1 MPRLDAPRPSNQP
14 DLRSWRPDGSG
25 ANRSALPPLL
35 ILLLITALALP
46 GAHAASEPELH
57 VLIDVSGSMKKTD
70 PENLRKPALR
80 LLGDLVPE
88 QSRVQVDLFG
98 NRITTVLP
106 ASRATGETKRAMR
119 EAAGRIRSNEP
130 FTDIPA
136 ALEAANHAWGEETQ
150 RNIILL
156 SDGKVDISPDEAVND
171 RATKRLRDQVI
182 PALIDND
189 VQVHTVALSEAA
201 DAAILTEIAERTG
214 GLALSARSNADL
226 QRVFLSLFEA
236 TAPRTGV
243 PLVENRFRVDDSIS
257 ELTLVV
263 FREDGAEPTR
273 IKLPDGGEVDATL
286 AASLEDW
293 RWDDSAGRDLITIDD
308 PPAGSWQILAAE
320 DPDNRAL
327 VITDLKL
334 GMPDLPSRIYPG
346 ETIDGQLLLT
356 NHGEPIVEPR
366 LTDDIS
372 ASVHVSGPDGKQVD
386 DVALNDVGAD
396 PDVLGGDGIYHFR
409 IHITDNPGIHTLEGR
424 ASGPTFE
431 RVIRKK
437 VALARTRPFEARVEI
452 DSEPAATGEQ
462 ARETITQRRLVIE
475 QDVSVLTPGVS
486 RVESRLDCPSSG
498 SATIEGSLAAATN
511 RIDLPPETNEQDC
524 RLTGKITGQTRDG
537 RDLTLPVALEVPRV
551 EPIEQADE
559 ETEPAPEA
567 ARDTD
572 EGPGNPLIAALFG
585 LAGLG
590 LLALIGWLWHAANK
604 RKKQRLIRAARA

>member
-1 MPRLDAPRPSNQP
+1 MPRLDAPCPSNQP

-25 ANRSALPPLL
+25 ANRLALTTLL
-35 ILLLITALALP
+35 ILLIAALALP
-46 GAHAASEPELH
+46 GAHAASKPELH

-106 ASRATGETKRAMR
+106 ASEATGETKRGMR

-136 ALEAANHAWGEETQ
+136 ALEAANRVWGEETQ

-156 SDGKVDISPDEAVND
+156 SDGKVDISPDEAVNE
-171 RATKRLRDQVI
+171 RATARLREQVI
-182 PALIDND
+182 PTLIDKD

-286 AASLEDW
+286 AARLEDW
-293 RWDDSAGRDLITIDD
+293 RWDDSAGRDLITITD

-366 LTDDIS
+366 LTDDIN
-372 ASVHVSGPDGKQVD
+372 ASVQVSDPVGNSVD
-386 DVALNDVGAD
+386 ELALNDVGAD
-396 PDVLGGDGIYHFR
+396 PDVLGGDGVYHFR
-409 IHITDNPGIHTLEGR
+409 IHITDDPGIYTLEGR

-437 VALARTRPFEARVEI
+437 VALARTQPFEARVEI
-452 DSEPAATGEQ
+452 EAATDNGEGTQ
-462 ARETITQRRLVIE
+462 ATPAQRRLVVE
-475 QDVSVLTPGVS
+475 QDVSVLAPAAS
-486 RVESRLDCPSSG
+486 RIEARILCSASG
-498 SATIEGSLAAATN
+498 PTAIEASLAAATN
-511 RIDLPPETNEQDC
+511 RIDLPAGTIRQDC
-524 RLTGKITGQTRDG
+524 QLSGKITGRTRDG
-537 RDLTLPVALEVPRV
+537 RDITLPLALEVPGV
-551 EPIEQADE
+551 EPVEAAKDKTE
-559 ETEPAPEA
+559 SPEPAAGDEA
-567 ARDTD
+567 HQKQ
-572 EGPGNPLIAALFG
+572 GNPWIAALIG
-585 LAGLG
+585 LAGLA